1 MKKLLNLDRIKE
13 KIFFYNPEKTTYID
27 EFNCTVDDESI
38 SAYFYLPHNP
48 CEDLVNDV
56 VVDWKQTGKEIVFT
70 NGCFDIIH
78 RGHIEVLA
86 QTADLGNKLIIGLNS
101 DISIQK
107 LKGKN
112 RPIIEEQSRAILL
125 ASLEFVDAVVI
136 FSEDTPLK
144 LISALLP
151 DVLAKGGDYEIETIV
166 GHEIVQQNGGK
177 VKLVPFLD
185 GFSSTTIIDK
195 IKNS

>member
-1 MKKLLNLDRIKE
+1 MPNLENIKS
-13 KIFFYNPEKTTYID
+13 KIFSL
-27 EFNCTVDDESI
+27 DD
-38 SAYFYLPHNP
+38 LKNQ
-48 CEDLVNDV
+48 VNA
-56 VVDWKQTGKEIVFT
+56 WKQAGEEVVFT

-86 QTADLGNKLIIGLNS
+86 QTADLGDRLIIGLNS
-101 DISIQK
+101 DTSIQK

-136 FSEDTPLK
+136 FSKDTPLK

-177 VKLVPFLD
+177 VKLVPFVD
-185 GFSSTTIIDK
+185 GFSSTTIIEK

>member
-1 MKKLLNLDRIKE
+1 MSHLNKINN
-13 KIFFYNPEKTTYID
+13 KIFSL
-27 EFNCTVDDESI
+27 DD
-38 SAYFYLPHNP
+38 LKNQ
-48 CEDLVNDV
+48 VNA
-56 VVDWKQTGKEIVFT
+56 WKQAGEEVVFT

-86 QTADLGNKLIIGLNS
+86 QTADLGDRLIIGLNS
-101 DISIQK
+101 DTSIQK

-112 RPIIEEQSRAILL
+112 RPIIEEQCRAILL

-166 GHEIVQQNGGK
+166 GHEIVQNNGGE
-177 VKLVPFLD
+177 VILVPFVD
-185 GFSSTTIIDK
+185 GFSSTTIIEK

>member
-1 MKKLLNLDRIKE
+1 MSHLNTINNKIHNLKDLKIQVE
-13 KIFFYNPEKTTYID
+13 K
-27 EFNCTVDDESI
+27 
-38 SAYFYLPHNP
+38 
-48 CEDLVNDV
+48 
-56 VVDWKQTGKEIVFT
+56 WKQAGNEVVFT

-78 RGHIEVLA
+78 KGHIEVLA
-86 QTADLGNKLIIGLNS
+86 RSADLGDKLIIGLNS
-101 DISIQK
+101 DQSIQK
-107 LKGKN
+107 LKGED
-112 RPIIEEQSRAILL
+112 RPIIDEQARAILL

-177 VKLVPFLD
+177 VKLVPFVD
-185 GFSSTTIIDK
+185 GFSSTTIIEK

>member
-1 MKKLLNLDRIKE
+1 MSHLNNINSKIYNLDCL
-13 KIFFYNPEKTTYID
+13 TTQV
-27 EFNCTVDDESI
+27 EQ
-38 SAYFYLPHNP
+38 
-48 CEDLVNDV
+48 
-56 VVDWKQTGKEIVFT
+56 WKATGNKVVFT

-86 QTADLGNKLIIGLNS
+86 RTAELGDKLIIGLNS
-101 DISIQK
+101 DQSIQE
-107 LKGKN
+107 LKGGG
-112 RPIIEEQSRAILL
+112 RPVIDEQSRAILL
-125 ASLEFVDAVVI
+125 AALSFVDAIVL

-166 GHEIVQQNGGK
+166 GHKIVQKNGGK

>member
-1 MKKLLNLDRIKE
+1 MSHLNKINS
-13 KIFFYNPEKTTYID
+13 KIFSF
-27 EFNCTVDDESI
+27 DD
-38 SAYFYLPHNP
+38 LKNQ
-48 CEDLVNDV
+48 VNA
-56 VVDWKQTGKEIVFT
+56 WKQAGEGVVFT

-86 QTADLGNKLIIGLNS
+86 QTADLGDRLIIGLNS
-101 DISIQK
+101 DTSIQK

-177 VKLVPFLD
+177 VKLVPFVD
-185 GFSSTTIIDK
+185 GFSSTTIIEK
-195 IKNS
+195 IKKS